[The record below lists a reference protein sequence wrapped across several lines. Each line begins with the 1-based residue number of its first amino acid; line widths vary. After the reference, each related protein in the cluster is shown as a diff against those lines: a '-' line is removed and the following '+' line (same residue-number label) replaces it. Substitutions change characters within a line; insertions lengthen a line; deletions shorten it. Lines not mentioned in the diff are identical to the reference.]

1 MPAPPNHD
9 AITKLADLYGGPA
22 LAWAVNAALWLIG
35 DASPLAVLGT
45 VAALWWTI
53 ERARTERAK
62 RRAIEGWSETDRRMW
77 ARLRERVQ
85 RMSRFG
91 RLDDRE
97 GPG

>member
-1 MPAPPNHD
+1 MPAPTDHD
-9 AITKLADLYGGPA
+9 ALTRIADQYGGPA
-22 LAWAVNAALWLIG
+22 LAWVVNAALWLVG

-62 RRAIEGWSETDRRMW
+62 RRAIEGWSETDRTMW

-85 RMSRFG
+85 RASRWG
-91 RLDDRE
+91 GLE
-97 GPG
+97 